1 MARKTKDPTPP
12 PSPADDDKRRKGNQK
27 KALVYA
33 ILAMPILIGFYA
45 TLLWW
50 SSPRTEGRELRL
62 DQYITLL
69 RQGRIS
75 SATILETDNRISG
88 TYDRGKY
95 WVAVAA
101 GRETIFAR
109 LTSALEDAGVPLKVQ
124 QQPLKNLLVPASLIL
139 PAFIV
144 VDGFLILFLAFR
156 GGGSDGYSA
165 FGKSRAK
172 RMATGESKITF
183 ADVAGVD
190 EAIEELAEVRDY
202 LGSPDKFLAMG
213 AAVPKGI
220 LLTGPPGLWQDAAG
234 PGPGRGGQRAVLLH
248 LRIRVR
254 GDLRR
259 RRRQPHP

>member
-1 MARKTKDPTPP
+1 MAKTKKNDPP
-12 PSPADDDKRRKGNQK
+12 PSPADDDARKAKAKRKGLLF
-27 KALVYA
+27 AV
-33 ILAMPILIGFYA
+33 LAMPILIGFYA

-124 QQPLKNLLVPASLIL
+124 QQPLKNLLVPAVADPARLHRGRRL
-139 PAFIV
+139 PHPV
-144 VDGFLILFLAFR
+144 
-156 GGGSDGYSA
+156 
-165 FGKSRAK
+165 
-172 RMATGESKITF
+172 
-183 ADVAGVD
+183 
-190 EAIEELAEVRDY
+190 
-202 LGSPDKFLAMG
+202 
-213 AAVPKGI
+213 
-220 LLTGPPGLWQDAAG
+220 PGL
-234 PGPGRGGQRAVLLH
+234 PGRR
-248 LRIRVR
+248 
-254 GDLRR
+254 LRR
-259 RRRQPHP
+259 LQRLRQVPGQAHGHR

>member
-1 MARKTKDPTPP
+1 MAKKTKDPKASKGPQ
-12 PSPADDDKRRKGNQK
+12 SPADDDAKRAGNRKR
-27 KALVYA
+27 ALLFAV
-33 ILAMPILIGFYA
+33 LALPILIGFYA

-124 QQPLKNLLVPASLIL
+124 QQPLKN
-139 PAFIV
+139 
-144 VDGFLILFLAFR
+144 
-156 GGGSDGYSA
+156 
-165 FGKSRAK
+165 
-172 RMATGESKITF
+172 
-183 ADVAGVD
+183 
-190 EAIEELAEVRDY
+190 
-202 LGSPDKFLAMG
+202 
-213 AAVPKGI
+213 
-220 LLTGPPGLWQDAAG
+220 
-234 PGPGRGGQRAVLLH
+234 
-248 LRIRVR
+248 
-254 GDLRR
+254 
-259 RRRQPHP
+259 